1 MVYNVGVQHQNI
13 SNRAIAPSFGAEKQ
27 EKRSKCENH
36 DMIMAEQMAKKPI
49 STTLE
54 IQTDKLKNAFTKY
67 PIKGLKG
74 SKNANFYE
82 FLTMGTVPYLV
93 GSATMIGVFNFAS
106 KYFDTPSAVNA
117 LKNGK
122 KFGIGV
128 ALYGIAKTLSKKLI
142 ETPVKWKHGIDVN
155 MPYKK
160 VVHELPEESN
170 KDNLVTHEYHKV
182 FESVDFP
189 RWDLLYGNEYFGED
203 RNAYFDKV
211 AKKMGMEE
219 GSLDHSDQKM
229 KSKIK
234 EKVVQT
240 KLFSTISSYLW
251 AATAVGIANQKPFE
265 SMVLNPLTRLKNF
278 KDYKQSAKI
287 AKEAGNHIAKYDNI
301 AKDFGKRFVTSFKD
315 FIGVGKNASNVPTAH
330 KVAGRAL
337 LGVALGVTLLG
348 NFVTLL
354 NVNKDKGSKAGATS
368 LMDPNREKVVC

>member
-93 GSATMIGVFNFAS
+93 GSATMIGVFNYAS

-128 ALYGIAKTLSKKLI
+128 ALYGVAKTLSKKLI

-240 KLFSTISSYLW
+240 KLFSTLASYLW
-251 AATAVGIANQKPFE
+251 AGTAVGIAMQKPWE
-265 SMVLNPLTRLKNF
+265 GLKF
-278 KDYKQSAKI
+278 GK
-287 AKEAGNHIAKYDNI
+287 GFV
-301 AKDFGKRFVTSFKD
+301 KDFGSKFVQSCKQF
-315 FIGVGKNASNVPTAH
+315 VKNDSKATTI
-330 KVAGRAL
+330 AGRAL
-337 LGVALGVTLLG
+337 LGTAVGVTLLG
-348 NFVTLL
+348 NFMTLFDF
-354 NVNKDKGSKAGATS
+354 NKDKGSKAQASTS
-368 LMDPNREKVVC
+368 LIDGSKEKVVC

>member
-36 DMIMAEQMAKKPI
+36 DMVMAEQMAKKPI

-82 FLTMGTVPYLV
+82 FLTMGTVPYLI

-128 ALYGIAKTLSKKLI
+128 ALYGVAKTLSKKLI

-189 RWDLLYGNEYFGED
+189 RWDLLYGNEYFGEE

-240 KLFSTISSYLW
+240 KLFSTLASYLW
-251 AATAVGIANQKPFE
+251 AGTAVGIAMQKPFE
-265 SMVLNPLTRLKNF
+265 NLKF
-278 KDYKQSAKI
+278 G
-287 AKEAGNHIAKYDNI
+287 KEFI
-301 AKDFGKRFVTSFKD
+301 KDFGSKFVQSCKQF
-315 FIGVGKNASNVPTAH
+315 VKNDSKATTI
-330 KVAGRAL
+330 AGRAL
-337 LGVALGVTLLG
+337 LGTAVGVTLLG
-348 NFVTLL
+348 NFMTLFDF
-354 NVNKDKGSKAGATS
+354 NKDKGSKVQASTS
-368 LMDPNREKVVC
+368 LIDGSKEKVVC

>member
-36 DMIMAEQMAKKPI
+36 DMVMAEQMAKKPI

-82 FLTMGTVPYLV
+82 FLTMGTVPYLI

-128 ALYGIAKTLSKKLI
+128 ALYGVAKTLSKKLI

-189 RWDLLYGNEYFGED
+189 RWDLLYGNEYFGEE

-240 KLFSTISSYLW
+240 KLFSTLASYLW
-251 AATAVGIANQKPFE
+251 AGTAVGIAMQKPFE
-265 SMVLNPLTRLKNF
+265 NLKF
-278 KDYKQSAKI
+278 GKGFI
-287 AKEAGNHIAKYDNI
+287 
-301 AKDFGKRFVTSFKD
+301 KDFGSKFVQSCKQF
-315 FIGVGKNASNVPTAH
+315 VKNDSKATTI
-330 KVAGRAL
+330 AGRAL
-337 LGVALGVTLLG
+337 LGTAVGVTLLG
-348 NFVTLL
+348 NLMTLFDF
-354 NVNKDKGSKAGATS
+354 NKDKGSKVQASTS
-368 LMDPNREKVVC
+368 LIDGSKEKVVC